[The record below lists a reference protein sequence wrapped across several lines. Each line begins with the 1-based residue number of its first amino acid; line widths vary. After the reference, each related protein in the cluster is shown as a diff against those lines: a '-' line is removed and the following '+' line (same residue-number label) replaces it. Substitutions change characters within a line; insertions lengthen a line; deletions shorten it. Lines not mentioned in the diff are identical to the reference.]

1 MATTIGMDPYFLATQ
16 TQMPYGT
23 SAQTMAEYYGRL
35 LAAQQNQNTQTA
47 TSNVTFRGTQ
57 PQVKRAAQEEKS
69 GAEAALVLGTIAS
82 LGAVAFFGHRS
93 GKKVLLQKLGQEEN
107 LFKTICTGVKSW
119 FPKFGQQADNLI
131 KSSQEYTLVKD
142 GMKITVKDGKVT
154 KIIEKNGVKPIT
166 GNKEMQEFLR
176 NNNLLDEVNNLA
188 IKNGKKL
195 PDNVH
200 IRYEKTIDDRKYVV
214 ENGEIVEI
222 WRKNSNS
229 KLPKSQWESFFRNQP
244 TDVAQATTLSKT
256 LTGKQVDG
264 ISDTI
269 KVSITKDGAHR
280 YTVGGKEAIDEQIKA
295 IKKAYKDDINN
306 IGKTVGE
313 SLDDVTITNYIY
325 EVNGNRVLFDIPLKN
340 SKAKYTSIEKL
351 TENTIEGDAITKYL
365 DDKALKDQ
373 LNTIMNDGKLS
384 DGWDFGELFVK
395 TNGGHIC
402 EISDNGKA
410 LKSIK
415 LNKDFTY
422 NGNTYKSGEKIEGDV
437 LEAWKKDSSNAS
449 EIEKILELLK

>member
-1 MATTIGMDPYFLATQ
+1 MITATGMDPYFLATQ
-16 TQMPYGT
+16 QMPYDAY
-23 SAQTMAEYYGRL
+23 SQYYAQL
-35 LAAQQNQNTQTA
+35 LAGAQQNQGTQQSQGA
-47 TSNVTFRGTQ
+47 QLGTSNLTFQGTQ

-69 GAEAALVLGTIAS
+69 GAGTALTLGAIAT

-93 GKKVLLQKLGQEEN
+93 GKQVLQKLGKEEN
-107 LFKTICTGVKSW
+107 LFQTTWAGIKSW

-142 GMKITVKDGKVT
+142 GVKITVKDGKVT
-154 KIIEKNGVKPIT
+154 KIIERNGVETIT
-166 GNKEMQEFLR
+166 DKNKMQKFLKE
-176 NNNLLDEVNNLA
+176 NNLSDEVSKLRFEQS
-188 IKNGKKL
+188 KKL

-200 IRYEKTIDDRKYVV
+200 IRYEKTIGGRKYVV

-222 WRKNSNS
+222 WMKGTNK
-229 KLPKSQWESFFRNQP
+229 KLPKSKWESFFRNNP

-280 YTVGGKEAIDEQIKA
+280 YTVGGKEATDEEIKL
-295 IKKAYKDDINN
+295 IKKAYKNDINN

-325 EVNGNRVLFDIPLKN
+325 EVNGNRVLFDIPSGSK
-340 SKAKYTSIEKL
+340 KAKYTSIEKL
-351 TENTIEGDAITKYL
+351 TENTIEGDNITKYL
-365 DDKALKDQ
+365 DDNELKDQ

-384 DGWDFGELFVK
+384 DGWGFGELFVK
-395 TNGGHIC
+395 TDSGVC
-402 EISDNGKA
+402 KISENGKK
-410 LKSIK
+410 LETLK
-415 LNKDFTY
+415 LNKEFKHGDKVY
-422 NGNTYKSGEKIEGDV
+422 NADEEISGKV
-437 LEAWKKDSSNAS
+437 LEAWQKENKD
-449 EIEKILELLK
+449 EYDKILGLLK